1 MPDAGNGGT
10 WREKVRVVLA
20 LAVPTVIEN
29 FLLTIVGFVDTLF
42 VARIGLQEVAAV
54 GVSNAI
60 VAIYIAVFMAM
71 GIGTSSLIA
80 RSTGAGD
87 MDRASAIARQSAWMA
102 ILLGLFFGAVTLLFA
117 EPLLRF
123 MGTEPDVLAVGVT
136 YFQIV
141 AVPSVLI
148 SLMTIFGNILRS
160 AGDTKS
166 PMKVGVWVNFLHIA
180 LAYLLI
186 FGIGS
191 WEGWGIAGAAWG
203 TTVSRLAGVAALYR
217 YIQKSKVAFSLS
229 QGWAGQFTRPLLEI
243 SGPAV
248 TERLVMRLGQ
258 LFYAGLIVRLGTDAY
273 SSFIFGG
280 NISQFSFMPG
290 YGLAVAAT
298 TIIGNHVGAGRRKD
312 AYHYGIVI
320 MWLAAVFMG
329 LIGVIY
335 FIFSSVAGTWFTD
348 NQNVIDMVTIGL
360 QIDAFAQPFIA
371 VSLVA
376 AGALQGAGDTKSPMY
391 STIAG
396 IWLIRV
402 IGIYVLCFYFDL
414 GIAGAWLVNLI
425 DYIMRSV
432 FLACRFKRLMHAQPV
447 RTGQR

>member
-1 MPDAGNGGT
+1 MPEAGAGTT

-29 FLLTIVGFVDTLF
+29 FLLTVVGFVDTLF
-42 VARIGLQEVAAV
+42 VAKIGLHEVAAV
-54 GVSNAI
+54 GVTNAI

-71 GIGTSSLIA
+71 GIGASSLIA
-80 RSTGAGD
+80 RCIGAGD
-87 MDRASAIARQSAWMA
+87 IVRASAIARQSTWLA
-102 ILLGLFFGAVTLLFA
+102 IVLGLFAGVVTLLFA
-117 EPLLRF
+117 EPLLRY
-123 MGTEPDVLAVGVT
+123 MGTEPDVMAAGVT

-141 AVPSVLI
+141 AIPSVLI

-160 AGDTKS
+160 ASDTTS
-166 PMKVGVWVNFLHIA
+166 PMKVGVWVNLLHIA

-186 FGIGS
+186 FGSGE
-191 WEGWGIAGAAWG
+191 WEGWGIAGAAWA
-203 TTVSRLAGVAALYR
+203 TTISRLAGVAALYA
-217 YIQKSKVAFSLS
+217 YIQKSKVAFSLA
-229 QGWAGQFTRPLLEI
+229 QGWAGQFTRPLLQI

-248 TERLVMRLGQ
+248 AERLIMRLGQ

-298 TIIGNHVGAGRRKD
+298 TIVGNHVGADRKQD
-312 AYHYGIVI
+312 AYRYGIVI
-320 MWLAAVFMG
+320 MGLAAVFMG
-329 LIGVIY
+329 VIGVIY
-335 FIFSSVAGTWFTD
+335 FVFAAMAGAWFTND
-348 NQNVIDMVTIGL
+348 QNVIDMVTIGL
-360 QIDAFAQPFIA
+360 RIDAFAQPFIA
-371 VSLVA
+371 VSLVI

-391 STIAG
+391 STISG

-402 IGIYVLCFYFDL
+402 IGIYVLCFIFEL

-425 DYIMRSV
+425 DYVIRSG
-432 FLACRFKRLMHAQPV
+432 FLFYRFKKLLHS
-447 RTGQR
+447 